1 MIADCSSLLGSY
13 WQVIKRSQVV
23 SGCVSVNHRNMLVS
37 GPHGHY
43 SHHHSAT
50 YLTFLAGEIITGC
63 VNCSAAGVD
72 NDHDIVNLS
81 NLSYYELLKDENLV
95 TPNGCKKLVML

>member
-13 WQVIKRSQVV
+13 CQDIKRSQVV
-23 SGCVSVNHRNMLVS
+23 SDGCVGVNHRNMLVS

-43 SHHHSAT
+43 SHHTAT

-63 VNCSAAGVD
+63 VNCPAAGVD
-72 NDHDIVNLS
+72 NNHGIVNLL
-81 NLSYYELLKDENLV
+81 NLSNIS
-95 TPNGCKKLVML
+95 

>member
-23 SGCVSVNHRNMLVS
+23 GVNHRNMSVS
-37 GPHGHY
+37 GPHGHQ
-43 SHHHSAT
+43 SPHTAT

-63 VNCSAAGVD
+63 VNCPAAGVD
-72 NDHDIVNLS
+72 SDHDIVNLS

>member
-1 MIADCSSLLGSY
+1 MIAECSSLLGSY

-37 GPHGHY
+37 GPHGHQ
-43 SHHHSAT
+43 SPHSAT

-63 VNCSAAGVD
+63 VNCPAAGVD
-72 NDHDIVNLS
+72 NNHGIVNLL
-81 NLSYYELLKDENLV
+81 NLSNIS
-95 TPNGCKKLVML
+95 